1 LIPQNLQPPIIQS
14 LRLDSDLTLS
24 EPIELNSADAELIVD
39 HLTPASRELAL
50 AWGDMSVIGDVA
62 R

>member
-24 EPIELNSADAELIVD
+24 EPIELNSADAGLLSITKFPQ
-39 HLTPASRELAL
+39 HQGNWR
-50 AWGDMSVIGDVA
+50 
-62 R
+62 